1 MLEQV
6 AQICRYP
13 VHGGVRVQVGWDPG
27 QPDLVYDLE
36 DGKWGWNYMI
46 FKVSFSVSHFVILL
60 LRKSDVKSYYRIQ
73 II

>member
-27 QPDLVYDLE
+27 QPDPVLDLE
-36 DGKWGWNYMI
+36 AGNPACVRRVGA
-46 FKVSFSVSHFVILL
+46 
-60 LRKSDVKSYYRIQ
+60 
-73 II
+73 